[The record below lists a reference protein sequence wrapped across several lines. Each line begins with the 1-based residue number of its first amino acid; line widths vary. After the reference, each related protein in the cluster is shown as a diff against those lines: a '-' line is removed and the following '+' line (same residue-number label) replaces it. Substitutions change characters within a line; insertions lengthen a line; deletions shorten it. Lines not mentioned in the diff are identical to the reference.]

1 MLWSQQSIR
10 HNSTRE
16 LHMNVRSTTVFAL
29 TAILAAAGT
38 CLAHQPGQPGQPG
51 GGGRQP
57 GGQPGSPGGPGGAGG
72 GGGNLVERLLQSD
85 ANGDG
90 MLQWEEV
97 PEQMRERIFER
108 NDTNKDKVLDK
119 AELETMRQRAAGR
132 QGGPGGPGGP
142 GGEAASMH
150 DSMQAAGRAMRTLR
164 RSEFSTVSRTQ
175 DLRAVQSLQASLIAA
190 KGDMSSATM
199 SEAAKAK
206 YKDDTAAY
214 QRDFRKSIIK
224 SAMLALELE
233 LAINDGDSAAATKA
247 RDAILAHQ
255 EASHELFQP
264 SEEERPA
271 GEPGAGGGRGRG
283 PGGGGGSGGQ
293 GGQPGG
299 GRPPR

>member
-1 MLWSQQSIR
+1 
-10 HNSTRE
+10 
-16 LHMNVRSTTVFAL
+16 MNVRSTTVFAL

-38 CLAHQPGQPGQPG
+38 CLAQQPGQPGQPG

-57 GGQPGSPGGPGGAGG
+57 GGQPGGPGGPGG

-97 PEQMRERIFER
+97 PEQMRDRIFER

-119 AELETMRQRAAGR
+119 AELEAMRQRAAGR
-132 QGGPGGPGGP
+132 QGGPGGAGGP
-142 GGEAASMH
+142 GGGDASMH
-150 DSMQAAGRAMRTLR
+150 DSMEAAGRAMRTLR
-164 RSEFSTVSRTQ
+164 RSEFNALSRTQ
-175 DLRAVQSLQASLIAA
+175 DLRAVQSLQSSLIAA

-264 SEEERPA
+264 TEEERPA

-283 PGGGGGSGGQ
+283 QGGGGGGGGGGPGGQ
-293 GGQPGG
+293 SGGG